1 MNALI
6 SFVAVIVLIIISF
19 VGAQT
24 LGLSYL
30 FAVIIPYLAI
40 SIFIFGFVYR
50 VIKWARAPV
59 PFRIPT
65 TCGQQKSLSWIKNN
79 PIENPHNWLGA
90 FIRMALEVLLFRSLF
105 KNTKTTLKDGPRL
118 VYGMNQLLWLGGL
131 LFHWSFLIIFIRH
144 FRFFMEPVPWCI
156 KALENLDGFLQIGLP
171 VVFMTDIFIVAAVTY
186 LVLRR
191 LTDSKLRYIS
201 LVADF
206 FPLFLILAIAVTG
219 ILMRYFTK
227 VDIIGVKDI
236 AVGIFSFNPVVP
248 DGISSLFFIHLFLVS
263 VLISYFPLSK
273 LMHMGGIFLSPT
285 RNLAN
290 NNRVVRHINPW
301 NPKVKMHT
309 YEEYEDEFREVMR
322 EAGMPLDK
330 E

>member
-6 SFVAVIVLIIISF
+6 SFVAVIVLIIIPF
-19 VGAQT
+19 VGVQT

-40 SIFIFGFVYR
+40 FIFLFGFIFR
-50 VIKWARAPV
+50 VFKWARAPV

-65 TCGQQKSLSWIKNN
+65 TCGQQKSLPWIKNS
-79 PIENPHNWLGA
+79 PIENPHNLLGV
-90 FIRMALEVLLFRSLF
+90 IGRMLLEVLFFRSLF
-105 KNTKTTLKDGPRL
+105 KNTKTTLRDGPKV

-131 LFHWSFLIIFIRH
+131 MFHWSFLIIFVRH
-144 FRFFMEPVPWCI
+144 FRFFMEPVPWVI
-156 KALENLDGFLQIGLP
+156 TAMEKLDGIFQIGLP
-171 VVFMTDIFIVAAVTY
+171 VIFITDALIIAAVTY

-191 LTDSKLRYIS
+191 LTDNKLRYIS
-201 LVADF
+201 LAADF
-206 FPLFLILAIAVTG
+206 FPLFLILGIAVTG
-219 ILMRYFTK
+219 VLMRYFTK
-227 VDIIGVKDI
+227 VDIVGVKDI
-236 AVGIFSFNPVVP
+236 AFGIFSFSPVVP
-248 DGISSLFFIHLFLVS
+248 DGISSLFYIHLFMVC

-285 RNLAN
+285 RNLSN
-290 NNRVVRHINPW
+290 NNRAKRHINPW
-301 NPKVKMHT
+301 NPKVKLHT

-322 EAGMPLDK
+322 DAGMPLDK

>member
-6 SFVAVIVLIIISF
+6 SFVAVIVLIIIPF

-40 SIFIFGFVYR
+40 TIFLLGFVFR

-65 TCGQQKSLSWIKNN
+65 TCGQQKSLPWIKNS
-79 PIENPHNWLGA
+79 PIENPHNMLGV
-90 FIRMALEVLLFRSLF
+90 IVRMALEVLFFRSLF
-105 KNTKTTLKDGPRL
+105 KNTKTTLQDGPKL

-144 FRFFMEPVPWCI
+144 FRFFMEPVPWVI
-156 KALENLDGFLQIGLP
+156 TAMENLDGILEVGLP
-171 VVFMTDIFIVAAVTY
+171 VVFMTDVFLIAAVTY
-186 LVLRR
+186 LVIRR
-191 LTDSKLRYIS
+191 ITDSKLRYIS
-201 LVADF
+201 LAADF
-206 FPLFLILAIAVTG
+206 FPLFLILGIAVTG
-219 ILMRYFTK
+219 VLMRYFTK
-227 VDIIGVKDI
+227 VDIVGVKDI
-236 AVGIFSFNPVVP
+236 ALGLFSFNPVAP
-248 DGISSLFFIHLFLVS
+248 EGISSLFYIHLFMVC

-290 NNRVVRHINPW
+290 NNRIKRHINPW

-322 EAGMPLDK
+322 DAGMPLDK

>member
-6 SFVAVIVLIIISF
+6 SFVAVIVLIIIPF

-40 SIFIFGFVYR
+40 TIFLLGFVFR

-65 TCGQQKSLSWIKNN
+65 TCGQQKSLPWIKNS
-79 PIENPHNWLGA
+79 PIENPHNMLGV
-90 FIRMALEVLLFRSLF
+90 IVRMALEVLFFRSLF
-105 KNTKTTLKDGPRL
+105 KNTKTTLQDGPKL

-144 FRFFMEPVPWCI
+144 FRFFMEPVPWVI
-156 KALENLDGFLQIGLP
+156 TAMENLDGILEVGLP
-171 VVFMTDIFIVAAVTY
+171 VVFMTDVFLIAAVTY
-186 LVLRR
+186 LVIRR
-191 LTDSKLRYIS
+191 ITDSKLRYIS
-201 LVADF
+201 LAADF
-206 FPLFLILAIAVTG
+206 FPLFLILGIAVTG
-219 ILMRYFTK
+219 VLMRYFTK
-227 VDIIGVKDI
+227 VDIVGVKDI
-236 AVGIFSFNPVVP
+236 ALGLFSFNPVAP
-248 DGISSLFFIHLFLVS
+248 EGISSLFYIHLFMVC

-290 NNRVVRHINPW
+290 NNRMKRHINPW

-322 EAGMPLDK
+322 DAGMPLDK